1 MKLGDKVKWNDPAIE
16 EYKELIEDAENR
28 VFTIKEI
35 NGGEDTY
42 IPNELV
48 EDDDMVY
55 ISDGV
60 TECEC
65 YVRELEMV
73 EEIDYDDY
81 LKLMV
86 SKMQDI
92 ELNNEILIGFL
103 DSGEKLN
110 QKQLDKLNIVY
121 KEMFKNATTDEMK
134 DMIENYEGYYPPFV
148 AESLKILDYD
158 KNIHKW

>member
-1 MKLGDKVKWNDPAIE
+1 MKIGDKVKWNDHAIE
-16 EYKELIEDAENR
+16 EYKELIEDAEKR

-48 EDDDMVY
+48 EDDDVVY
-55 ISDGV
+55 ISDGI

-73 EEIDYDDY
+73 EEIDYDEY

-86 SKMQDI
+86 SKLQDV
-92 ELNNEILIGFL
+92 EFNNEILIGFL
-103 DSGEKLN
+103 DSGEKLT
-110 QKQLDKLNIVY
+110 QEQLDKLNIVY
-121 KEMFKNATTDEMK
+121 KEMFKNATTDEIK
-134 DMIENYEGYYPPFV
+134 DMVENYEGYYPPFV
-148 AESLKILDYD
+148 AESLKKIGL
-158 KNIHKW
+158 

>member
-48 EDDDMVY
+48 EDDDVVY
-55 ISDGV
+55 ISDGI

-73 EEIDYDDY
+73 EEIDYDEY

-86 SKMQDI
+86 SKLQDV
-92 ELNNEILIGFL
+92 EFNNEILIGFL
-103 DSGEKLN
+103 DSGEKLT
-110 QKQLDKLNIVY
+110 QEQLDKLNIVY
-121 KEMFKNATTDEMK
+121 KEMFKNATTDEIK
-134 DMIENYEGYYPPFV
+134 DMVENYEGYYPPFV
-148 AESLKILDYD
+148 AESLKKIGL
-158 KNIHKW
+158 

>member
-48 EDDDMVY
+48 EDDDVVY
-55 ISDGV
+55 ISDGI

-73 EEIDYDDY
+73 EEIDYDEY

-86 SKMQDI
+86 SKLQDV
-92 ELNNEILIGFL
+92 EFNNEILIGFL
-103 DSGEKLN
+103 DSGEKLT
-110 QKQLDKLNIVY
+110 QEQLDKLNIAY
-121 KEMFKNATTDEMK
+121 KEMFKNATTDEIK
-134 DMIENYEGYYPPFV
+134 DMVENYEGYYPPFV
-148 AESLKILDYD
+148 AESLKKIGL
-158 KNIHKW
+158 

>member
-42 IPNELV
+42 ILNELV
-48 EDDDMVY
+48 EDDDVVY

-73 EEIDYDDY
+73 EEIDYNEY

-92 ELNNEILIGFL
+92 ELDNEILIGFL
-103 DSGEKLN
+103 DSEEKLN

-121 KEMFKNATTDEMK
+121 KEMFKNATTDEIK

-148 AESLKILDYD
+148 AESLKKIGL
-158 KNIHKW
+158 

>member
-35 NGGEDTY
+35 NGGEDIY

-48 EDDDMVY
+48 EDDDIVY
-55 ISDGV
+55 ISDGI

-73 EEIDYDDY
+73 EEIDNDEY
-81 LKLMV
+81 LKLI
-86 SKMQDI
+86 K
-92 ELNNEILIGFL
+92 EL
-103 DSGEKLN
+103 
-110 QKQLDKLNIVY
+110 
-121 KEMFKNATTDEMK
+121 
-134 DMIENYEGYYPPFV
+134 
-148 AESLKILDYD
+148 
-158 KNIHKW
+158 

>member
-1 MKLGDKVKWNDPAIE
+1 MIIGDKVKWNDPAIE
-16 EYKELIEDAENR
+16 EYKEMVEDAENR

-42 IPNELV
+42 ILNELV

-55 ISDGV
+55 ISDGI

-73 EEIDYDDY
+73 EEIDYDEY

-86 SKMQDI
+86 SKLQDV

-103 DSGEKLN
+103 DSEEKLT
-110 QKQLDKLNIVY
+110 QEQLDKLNIVY
-121 KEMFKNATTDEMK
+121 KEMFKNATTDEIK

-148 AESLKILDYD
+148 AESLKKIGL
-158 KNIHKW
+158 KIFA

>member
-1 MKLGDKVKWNDPAIE
+1 MKIGDKVKWNDPAIE
-16 EYKELIEDAENR
+16 EYKEMVEDTENR

-42 IPNELV
+42 ILNELV

-55 ISDGV
+55 ISDGI

-73 EEIDYDDY
+73 EEIDYDEY

-86 SKMQDI
+86 SKLQDV

-103 DSGEKLN
+103 DSEEKLT
-110 QKQLDKLNIVY
+110 QEQLDKLNIVY
-121 KEMFKNATTDEMK
+121 KEMFKNATTDEIK

-148 AESLKILDYD
+148 AESLKKIGL
-158 KNIHKW
+158 